1 VPALALAGDRTA
13 QIVDDDLR
21 TLLRELERMA
31 TADPVARSGDDR
43 DLAVQQAHGPLL
55 RSDGSSDRRV
65 RAALRTN
72 PGPHTSFRDAGWGSP
87 PRPRITERGVG
98 LGWDQAWACS
108 IPSATVSAPW
118 VSSPPVATF
127 HTTAPTAAPSSG
139 ATMNN
144 HSWASAVPPSNT
156 AGPSE
161 RAGLTLVFVMGIEM
175 RWMRVSI
182 SPIASAPKPL
192 DAALVVTPRIT
203 MTNSAVRTS

>member
-1 VPALALAGDRTA
+1 GQVGVPALALAGDRTA

-65 RAALRTN
+65 RAARRTN

-98 LGWDQAWACS
+98 WGGIRPGPAR
-108 IPSATVSAPW
+108 
-118 VSSPPVATF
+118 SPPRRSP
-127 HTTAPTAAPSSG
+127 HPGSRRPR
-139 ATMNN
+139 
-144 HSWASAVPPSNT
+144 WPPST
-156 AGPSE
+156 PPRPRPRRAAG
-161 RAGLTLVFVMGIEM
+161 R
-175 RWMRVSI
+175 R
-182 SPIASAPKPL
+182 
-192 DAALVVTPRIT
+192 
-203 MTNSAVRTS
+203 